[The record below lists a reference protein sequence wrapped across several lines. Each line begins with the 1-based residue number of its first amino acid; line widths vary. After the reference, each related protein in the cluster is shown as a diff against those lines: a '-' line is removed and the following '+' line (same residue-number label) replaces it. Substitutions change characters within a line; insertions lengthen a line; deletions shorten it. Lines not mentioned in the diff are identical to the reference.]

1 MGNTTS
7 GEEGRHRLGYHVL
20 RVKEDSPAQRAGI
33 RPFFDYIVA
42 INGVRLNT
50 EGTYL
55 QEQMAAN
62 EDKPV
67 MLDIYSTRQQ
77 AGRRVEMTP
86 TKTWGDGKGG
96 LIGCSI
102 RFCMFDATND
112 VVWHILDVAHGS
124 PAEKAGLCAHSD
136 YVIGTPYGIMR
147 GEGDLYDLV
156 EDNIGEPLRLHV
168 YNSETDHI
176 VIIPNEDW
184 GGEGLLGCDV
194 GYGYLHRLP
203 RQEVIVTGRS
213 PRRSPSLPYP
223 SSQEMTHDGSYVR
236 NTMPAS
242 FQPGEQ
248 PDIIAPTPRPSQSP
262 SWLIPGAM
270 LEGPIQQAADTS
282 VVVEEQEQDLPPFR
296 FGRGERPDAE
306 DEPESEDEFVPRA
319 RRELVAHQDSTLI
332 TSGSSGQADFG
343 CIHTTIHTTIHQPTH
358 SAPHAQP
365 QAISPTM
372 LKQMQAIAIRGNDD
386 NTSNQPSALHSH
398 AQIQNTTQQG
408 YSLMQ
413 QQQQYQPVSKPM
425 SPSKT
430 RAAAN
435 VNTDELPFGTGNNS
449 EFSSTIG
456 LQQQQQ
462 YHQ

>member
-1 MGNTTS
+1 MGNTAS

-20 RVKEDSPAQRAGI
+20 RVKDDSPAYRSGI

-42 INGVRLNT
+42 IDGVRLNT

-55 QEQMAAN
+55 QDQLLAN

-67 MLDIYSTRQQ
+67 MLDIYSTREQ
-77 AGRRVEMTP
+77 AGRRVEMIP
-86 TKTWGDGKGG
+86 TKNWGDRKGG

-102 RFCMFDATND
+102 RFCMFDAVND

-124 PAEKAGLCAHSD
+124 PAEKAGLCPHTD

-176 VIIPNEDW
+176 VIIPNEEW

-203 RQEVIVTGRS
+203 RQGSIIHEGSSGSLRKT
-213 PRRSPSLPYP
+213 PSLPYP
-223 SSQEMTHDGSYVR
+223 PSQEMVHDTSYVR

-248 PDIIAPTPRPSQSP
+248 PLDIVAPTPRPPHSP
-262 SWLIPGAM
+262 SWLSTSEA
-270 LEGPIQQAADTS
+270 LEGSLQSSSTAAAAAA
-282 VVVEEQEQDLPPFR
+282 EQEQEQDLPPLR

-306 DEPESEDEFVPRA
+306 DEPESEDEFMPRGDRSAGLQGSALDSLQPKSPTFLKQLQAVSVQDNYQHHTGPAA
-319 RRELVAHQDSTLI
+319 RAEHQYNGPAQYTSPIAHQL
-332 TSGSSGQADFG
+332 QF
-343 CIHTTIHTTIHQPTH
+343 Q
-358 SAPHAQP
+358 
-365 QAISPTM
+365 
-372 LKQMQAIAIRGNDD
+372 
-386 NTSNQPSALHSH
+386 NQPPSP
-398 AQIQNTTQQG
+398 QQPKAP
-408 YSLMQ
+408 LP
-413 QQQQYQPVSKPM
+413 QPSTNANSKPLS
-425 SPSKT
+425 SPATKSAT
-430 RAAAN
+430 TDF
-435 VNTDELPFGTGNNS
+435 NTGDIPFGGGDAMD
-449 EFSSTIG
+449 FSSQFG
-456 LQQQQQ
+456 VFQQ
-462 YHQ
+462 